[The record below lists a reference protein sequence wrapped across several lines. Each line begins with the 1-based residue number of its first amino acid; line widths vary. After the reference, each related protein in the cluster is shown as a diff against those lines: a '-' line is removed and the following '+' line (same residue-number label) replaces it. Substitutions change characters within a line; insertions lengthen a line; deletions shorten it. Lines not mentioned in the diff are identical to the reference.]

1 MKFFDLPEKE
11 LEELYNTDIDELEFS
26 VRTYNC
32 LRRGRCDTVAD
43 LAYVSI
49 EEVQEMK
56 NMSQH
61 VLQEVQEKLAARNIS
76 LMTREEKQ
84 KFLAQTENPDVL
96 RRRMMILEHREKESL
111 ETIRRLERESNH
123 KWKKIK
129 EKQNRALL
137 EARGIVRTSSY
148 PIARLLESMYFGDSA
163 NEGCRFCDI
172 FELWNEHCFL
182 KEDGDAV
189 EHSCEECINAF
200 LADYYGNQP
209 MSGLLDD
216 EEDEE

>member
-1 MKFFDLPEKE
+1 MNFFDIPEKE
-11 LEELYNTDIDELEFS
+11 LEELYNTEIDELEFS

-32 LRRGRCDTVAD
+32 LRRGRCDTVAK

-61 VLQEVQEKLAARNIS
+61 GLKEVQEKLAARNIS
-76 LMTREEKQ
+76 LMTQEEKQ
-84 KFLAQTENPDVL
+84 QLLTQTENPDVL
-96 RRRMMILEHREKESL
+96 RRRMMILEHREKESQ
-111 ETIRRLERESNH
+111 ETIRRLERESNN

-129 EKQNRALL
+129 EKQNRALM
-137 EARGIVRTSSY
+137 EARGIVRTSSH

-172 FELWNEHCFL
+172 FELWNEHCFA
-182 KEDGDAV
+182 KEDGDEV
-189 EHSCEECINAF
+189 EHSCEECIETF
-200 LADYYGNQP
+200 LADYYRGQY
-209 MSGLLDD
+209 MSGLVED
-216 EEDEE
+216 EEDE